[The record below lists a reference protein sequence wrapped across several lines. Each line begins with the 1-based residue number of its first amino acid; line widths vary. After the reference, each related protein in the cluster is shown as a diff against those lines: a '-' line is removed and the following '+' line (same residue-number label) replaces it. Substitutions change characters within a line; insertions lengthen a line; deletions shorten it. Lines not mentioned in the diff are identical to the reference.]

1 MSVSQLQKEL
11 LKKGYNVKFASE
23 IIDESKIKTGIF
35 TLDYVLSGGI
45 VQCEGGHR
53 IEFWGNESSG
63 KTSFSLHIIKK
74 FQSLGKNCV
83 FIDAED
89 SYDKTWASLLG
100 VDNEKLTVIKPTSLE
115 LFGDMATLLVPQVD
129 LIVIDSIVSLIPE
142 SEMERDTNS
151 PTMALSAR
159 INALITRKIY
169 NVLANRTTTMIFI
182 NQLREKLSPYGNPYV
197 SGGGHALKHFYNTR
211 IEFKTGKPIDTG
223 TGDNKERLGYEINLK
238 CIKNKKGKPF
248 RTGVIELYFD
258 GSLDNNKS
266 IFFAGLKNGIIEKS
280 GNSYVFGETK
290 IVGKDNFIE
299 QFTDWDKLEEEI
311 WKVIK

>member
-115 LFGDMATLLVPQVD
+115 QFGDMATLLVPQED